1 MKMKA
6 ELTNS
11 RFGLLLALFGALMIT
26 PDTLFMRLSEMQA
39 WVMMS
44 WRGLEMGILLLS
56 IWAVH
61 SLLAKN
67 AHKTKAE
74 ISALFSRSGIG
85 AVLCTLAGGT
95 SFTYGIAESSV
106 AIVLITI
113 ACAPIFA
120 ALFSLTFL
128 SEAISRASWIA
139 IIFCFIGIIIAV
151 SDGDNVIAAPAGSTL
166 IGAICGLTAA
176 ASLGLSFVLLRGN
189 EAIPLLGMNG
199 LGSLLAGCVGLFMT
213 LTTPDG
219 PSLLDGNI
227 LMISVSGLII
237 LPISFVA
244 LTSATRHTNAA
255 NVSLFMFLE
264 TILGSFWVWL
274 GVGERPG
281 LWMIMGGTI
290 VLGSLSV
297 YILSSMRGTRS
308 S

>member
-1 MKMKA
+1 MKA

-11 RFGLLLALFGALMIT
+11 RYGLLLALFGALMIT

-44 WRGLEMGILLLS
+44 WRGLEMGILLLVL
-56 IWAVH
+56 WAAH
-61 SLLAKN
+61 SLIAKN
-67 AHKTKAE
+67 PQKTKAE
-74 ISALFSRSGIG
+74 VAALFSRPGMG

-139 IIFCFIGIIIAV
+139 ILCCFIGIIIAV

-166 IGAICGLTAA
+166 VGALCGLTAA
-176 ASLGLSFVLLRGN
+176 TSLGLSFVLLRGN

-227 LMISVSGLII
+227 WMISVSGLII

-281 LWMIMGGTI
+281 LWMIIGGAI

-297 YILSSMRGTRS
+297 YILISMRDAPS